1 MSKRSATL
9 TGTQYIATAFFSC
22 TASNEVLLPSGK
34 VIFVNLGILMYRVMQ
49 QQMRSIEEARP
60 PKHRCFLLFPYV
72 CHIYV
77 KKNSSYRGKCGIL
90 GFVANFM
97 EFAETT
103 EKIFGDS
110 DRKGDLEKW

>member
-1 MSKRSATL
+1 MC
-9 TGTQYIATAFFSC
+9 I
-22 TASNEVLLPSGK
+22 
-34 VIFVNLGILMYRVMQ
+34 RVMQ

-60 PKHRCFLLFPYV
+60 PKHRFLQLTVLQPCQYQEPSITFLTLPASDENIGNF
-72 CHIYV
+72 CPR
-77 KKNSSYRGKCGIL
+77 RGKCGIL